1 MGVQEILSAADGVVL
16 QAVNGTLDAW
26 KDKPKVSLFGFLK

>member
-1 MGVQEILSAADGVVL
+1 MGVQEILSAVDGVVL

-26 KDKPKVSLFGFLK
+26 KDKPKVSLLEFFK